1 MNTPIFEH
9 LNWLHVLIA
18 AIGYFAVGSLWY
30 SPVLFAKAWMRESG
44 VTDEKIKTGSMA
56 KIFGFA
62 FLWTFVMAFNLAM
75 YLNAPGTNLAWG
87 ATAGFLAGFG
97 WVAMSIFITG
107 LFERKSITYMLINAG
122 YMVVALTAMGAI
134 IGAWR

>member
-1 MNTPIFEH
+1 MNIST
-9 LNWLHVLIA
+9 LNWPAIIVATLAGFLI
-18 AIGYFAVGSLWY
+18 GGLWY

-44 VTDEKIKTGSMA
+44 VTDEKMKTGSMA

-75 YLNAPGTNLAWG
+75 YLNAPGTDLAWG

-97 WVAMSIFITG
+97 WVAMSMFITG

>member
-1 MNTPIFEH
+1 MNMST
-9 LNWLHVLIA
+9 LNWPAIIVATLAGFLI
-18 AIGYFAVGSLWY
+18 GGLWY

-44 VTDEKIKTGSMA
+44 VTDEKMKTGSMA

-75 YLNAPGTNLAWG
+75 YLNAPGTDLAWG

-97 WVAMSIFITG
+97 WVAMSMFITG

-134 IGAWR
+134 LGAWR

>member
-1 MNTPIFEH
+1 MNMST
-9 LNWLHVLIA
+9 LNWPAIIVATLAGFLI
-18 AIGYFAVGSLWY
+18 GGLWY

>member
-1 MNTPIFEH
+1 MNMST
-9 LNWLHVLIA
+9 LNWPAIIVATLAGFLI
-18 AIGYFAVGSLWY
+18 GGLWY

-87 ATAGFLAGFG
+87 ATADFLAGFG

>member
-1 MNTPIFEH
+1 MNLST
-9 LNWLHVLIA
+9 LNWPAIIVATLAGFLI
-18 AIGYFAVGSLWY
+18 GGLWY

-44 VTDEKIKTGSMA
+44 VTDEKMKTGSMA

-75 YLNAPGTNLAWG
+75 YLNAPGTDLAWG

-97 WVAMSIFITG
+97 WVAMSMFITG

-134 IGAWR
+134 LGAWR